1 MLSLVRLEVRRMLV
15 DSRFLILMLAM
26 PIAMYLLFTNIFG
39 DSPPVDGMSQPL
51 RGMIAM
57 AAFGAIGAALMA
69 TAPRIAVER
78 TNGWLRQLRTM
89 PLSARTV
96 IAAKV
101 LSAMLWALPA
111 IVLVDLTAVLDH
123 GVTLAAWQ
131 WVTIAALL
139 WVGTAP
145 FAALG
150 TLLGYLTDGDTAFGV
165 MFGIY
170 LAIAALGGL
179 WMPVTILP
187 TALRR
192 IAVTLPSNRFAEL
205 GWRVAVGSAPSAAG
219 VAILFGWLV
228 AFCALAVLLYRRS
241 NALR

>member
-1 MLSLVRLEVRRMLV
+1 MLSLLRLEIRRMLV
-15 DSRFLILMLAM
+15 DTRFLILMLAL

-39 DSPPVDGMSQPL
+39 NTPPVNGLSEDV
-51 RGMIAM
+51 REMIAM

-89 PLSARTV
+89 PISARTV
-96 IAAKV
+96 ITAKV
-101 LSAMLWALPA
+101 LSAMVWGLPA

-123 GVTLAAWQ
+123 GVRLPSWQ
-131 WVTIAALL
+131 WLAIGGLL

-150 TLLGYLTDGDTAFGV
+150 TFLGYLTDGDTAFGV

-170 LAIAALGGL
+170 LALAVLGGL
-179 WMPVTILP
+179 WMPVSILP
-187 TALRR
+187 KVLQH
-192 IAVTLPSNRFAEL
+192 IAAVLPSNRFAEL
-205 GWRVAVGSAPSAAG
+205 GWRIASGGSPSLLGAT
-219 VAILFGWLV
+219 ILAGWLA
-228 AFCALAVLLYRRS
+228 AFAALAGLLYRRS

>member
-1 MLSLVRLEVRRMLV
+1 VLSLLRLEIRRMLV
-15 DSRFLILMLAM
+15 DTRFLILMLAL
-26 PIAMYLLFTNIFG
+26 PIAMYLLFTSIFG
-39 DSPPVDGMSQPL
+39 DTPPVDGMSQYV
-51 RGMIAM
+51 RAMISM

-89 PLSARTV
+89 PIPARTV
-96 IAAKV
+96 ITAKV
-101 LSAMLWALPA
+101 LSAMVWGLPA

-123 GVTLAAWQ
+123 GVRLAAWQ
-131 WVTIAALL
+131 WLAMDALL
-139 WVGTAP
+139 WLGTAP

-179 WMPVTILP
+179 WMPVSILP
-187 TALRR
+187 TVLQHVAT
-192 IAVTLPSNRFAEL
+192 VLPSNRFAEL
-205 GWRVAVGSAPSAAG
+205 GWRIAVGAGPSVPG
-219 VAILFGWLV
+219 VAILAGWLV
-228 AFCALAVLLYRRS
+228 VFTALAALLYRRA

>member
-1 MLSLVRLEVRRMLV
+1 MFALVRLEIRRMLV
-15 DSRFLILMLAM
+15 DTRFLILMLAM

-39 DSPPVDGMSQPL
+39 NTAPVEGMNEYV
-51 RGMIAM
+51 RAMISM

-89 PLSARTV
+89 PLPAHRMIT
-96 IAAKV
+96 AKV
-101 LSAMLWALPA
+101 LSAMAWGLPA

-123 GVTLAAWQ
+123 GVSLPVWQ
-131 WVTIAALL
+131 WLAIGGLL
-139 WVGTAP
+139 WIGTAP

-150 TLLGYLTDGDTAFGV
+150 TFLGYLTDGDTAFGV

-170 LAIAALGGL
+170 MALAALGGL

-187 TALRR
+187 KVLQH
-192 IAVTLPSNRFAEL
+192 IAAVLPSNRFAEL
-205 GWRVAVGSAPSAAG
+205 GWRVAAGSG
-219 VAILFGWLV
+219 VAPVGVAVLAGWLV
-228 AFCALAVLLYRRS
+228 VFAALAGLCYRRA
-241 NALR
+241 NAVR

>member
-39 DSPPVDGMSQPL
+39 NTPPVDGMSQYL
-51 RGMIAM
+51 RAMIAM

-69 TAPRIAVER
+69 TTPRIAVER

-89 PLSARTV
+89 PVPARSV
-96 IAAKV
+96 ITAKV
-101 LSAMLWALPA
+101 LSAMLWGLPA
-111 IVLVDLTAVLDH
+111 IVLVDVTAVLDH
-123 GVTLAAWQ
+123 GVHLAAWQ
-131 WVTIAALL
+131 WLATTALL

-179 WMPVTILP
+179 WMPVSILP
-187 TALRR
+187 S
-192 IAVTLPSNRFAEL
+192 AVQRVAAALPSDRFAEL
-205 GWRVAVGSAPSAAG
+205 GWRVAVGSAPSATG
-219 VAILFGWLV
+219 VAILSGWLAGFGV
-228 AFCALAVLLYRRS
+228 LAVLLYRRS